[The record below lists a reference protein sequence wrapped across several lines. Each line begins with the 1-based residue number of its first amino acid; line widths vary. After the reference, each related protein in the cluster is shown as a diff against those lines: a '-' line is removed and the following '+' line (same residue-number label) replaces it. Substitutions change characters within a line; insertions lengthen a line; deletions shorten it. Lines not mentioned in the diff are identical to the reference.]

1 MAGAKSRYYPIEMS
15 KVMDFIKNN
24 EGRYAFVGIPCFIK
38 TARRICRQDPIIA
51 KRIHFFVGLVCG
63 HLKSKAY
70 SDMLAWRAGFDPA
83 DMKTI
88 DFRHNLKTAIRMIT
102 GSVLKILSENRLS
115 WLLGKRPA
123 PTGV

>member
-1 MAGAKSRYYPIEMS
+1 MPLSVFLVLSR
-15 KVMDFIKNN
+15 
-24 EGRYAFVGIPCFIK
+24 

-83 DMKTI
+83 DMKPLISGT
-88 DFRHNLKTAIRMIT
+88 NLKTAIRMIT
-102 GSVLKILSENRLS
+102 GICVEDIV
-115 WLLGKRPA
+115 GKQVELV
-123 PTGV
+123 G